1 VTDAATLAQE
11 FWWRMGTNQW
21 ALAAGLFAGNIEI
34 LWPQSGEVIGSAED
48 FVAVYEN
55 YPAHGKWS
63 FAVKRVIGSGGH
75 AITETEVSD
84 GTVKALAVSIFE
96 CADDRIVRITEYW
109 PDPFEAPDWRRQW
122 VSVRRER

>member
-21 ALAAGLFAGNIEI
+21 GLAAGLFAGNIEI
-34 LWPQSGEVIGSAED
+34 IWPQSGEVIGSADD
-48 FVAVYEN
+48 FVAINEN
-55 YPAHGKWS
+55 YPSHGKWS
-63 FAVKRVIGSGGH
+63 FKVKRVIGAGGH

-84 GTVKALAVSIFE
+84 GTAKAFVVSIFE

-109 PDPFEAPDWRRQW
+109 PEPFAAPEWRRQW
-122 VSVRRER
+122 VTTRAE